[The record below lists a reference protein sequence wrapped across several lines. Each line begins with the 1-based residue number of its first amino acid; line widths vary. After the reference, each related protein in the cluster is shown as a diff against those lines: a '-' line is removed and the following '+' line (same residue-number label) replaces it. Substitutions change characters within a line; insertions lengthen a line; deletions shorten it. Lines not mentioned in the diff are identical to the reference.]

1 LSCRPPSN
9 QISTPEAEEALRC
22 CRPGLEAEILDVAS
36 RGLRVICTLGNTAA
50 EALGIREAISK
61 ARGSIYLYNPVQRGS
76 SIPIVPTYHPAAIL
90 YSKEKTIA
98 RGTGSAY
105 SGGGPSAHI
114 LRPVMGADLGKVQE
128 LGTSTDGY
136 HPPAEIFLILGDYG
150 SGSQDNN
157 QHGLPN
163 ECGGDPYLDTHSGN
177 TERDNPPNGIRI
189 QDNEGTAERSS
200 EFTERSVSL
209 LHSWAERRQTV
220 GVDIETIGW
229 NPGGS
234 GRIFCIGLAGSETE
248 AVVVPYS
255 FLDPSNSSYS
265 RDLAESVRSVLR
277 ENPTVFQNAKFDIG
291 WLEHFGFRIG
301 NLTHD
306 VMLMHHVIS
315 PELPHDLGFIVSIY
329 GKTPYWKGEMLN
341 RDMQLDL
348 MPPETVFTYNA
359 RDSVVLLQVLPG
371 LLKDLEDSGAKDS
384 YYNISMKMIRPIMEM
399 EKRGMKVSPY
409 RVEQWKKE
417 LETQKEALGAECHE
431 ILGSDAVS
439 LSSDDDLRFC
449 VFGLSNRRL
458 DTAEEEIA
466 KRVGRTN
473 TKVYRELQRLRGVR
487 TVRPLFPQ
495 ARRKGTATRGAS
507 VADDTLLSLV
517 RESSNRI
524 ALIDRFRRPTPE
536 HLAEREDLKR
546 GTEFVSKLR
555 EYNGIDKLLSTYTKF
570 PIADDGRV
578 HPQFLIH
585 GTTTGRLSCKKPNL
599 QNQPESA
606 RVVFTADEG
615 NVLLSADYS
624 NLELRV
630 LAYISNDRL
639 MLSMFE
645 KGLNIHDENTKALF
659 GIGPDHPKWKA
670 FRKAAK
676 IYIFGRNYGG
686 SVEGIFERVLA
697 EVPDSGLTLGR
708 FRQVDETYRRL
719 HPDYMQWYERTRSE
733 VLEKRRISN
742 AFGRVR
748 TFFGNQND
756 ILKEG
761 LNTPIQGTAADIIN
775 TATIRIYEEGIPIIC
790 QVHDQLIFEVNDGAQ
805 LEVASI
811 VRPLMEREFKI
822 NGHNAV
828 FPIVITCGKCWAK
841 LDPLSP

>member
-1 LSCRPPSN
+1 M
-9 QISTPEAEEALRC
+9 
-22 CRPGLEAEILDVAS
+22 V
-36 RGLRVICTLGNTAA
+36 
-50 EALGIREAISK
+50 
-61 ARGSIYLYNPVQRGS
+61 
-76 SIPIVPTYHPAAIL
+76 
-90 YSKEKTIA
+90 
-98 RGTGSAY
+98 
-105 SGGGPSAHI
+105 
-114 LRPVMGADLGKVQE
+114 ADLGKVRE
-128 LGTSTDGY
+128 LGTATARY
-136 HPPAEIFLILGDYG
+136 EPPAENFLILRSSG
-150 SGSQDNN
+150 SGGQNTNSN
-157 QHGLPN
+157 GLRY
-163 ECGGDPYLDTHSGN
+163 GGRGDSDIGASYGN
-177 TERDNPPNGIRI
+177 TKRVDTPDAHGI
-189 QDNEGTAERSS
+189 QDNEEPSRRSS
-200 EFTERSVSL
+200 DFAERSVSL
-209 LHSWAERRQTV
+209 LHSWDERRQTI

-255 FLDPSNSSYS
+255 LIESNASL
-265 RDLAESVRSVLR
+265 RASVAGIL
-277 ENPTVFQNAKFDIG
+277 EHNPTVFQNAKFDIG
-291 WLEHFGFRIG
+291 WLEHFGFTVG
-301 NLTHD
+301 ALTHD
-306 VMLMHHVIS
+306 VMLMHHAIS

-371 LLKDLEDSGAKDS
+371 LLKDLDDSGAKDA
-384 YYNISMKMIRPIMEM
+384 YYNISMKMIRPIMGM
-399 EKRGMKVSPY
+399 EKRGMKVSPH
-409 RVEQWKKE
+409 RVEQWKKD
-417 LETQKEALGAECHE
+417 LEAQKEALGAECHAV
-431 ILGSDAVS
+431 LGNTDISF
-439 LSSDDDLRFC
+439 SSDDDLRFA
-449 VFGLSNRRL
+449 VFGLSNRRI
-458 DTAEEEIA
+458 DTAEEELA

-473 TKVYRELQRLRGVR
+473 TKVYRELQRLRSVG
-487 TVRPLFPQ
+487 TIRPLFPQ
-495 ARRKGTATRGAS
+495 GRRKGTATRGAS

-524 ALIDRFRRPTPE
+524 ALIGRFRRPTTE
-536 HLAEREDLKR
+536 HLAECEDLKR
-546 GTEFVSKLR
+546 GTDFVSKLR

-570 PIADDGRV
+570 LVADDGRV

-630 LAYISNDRL
+630 LAYISNDRV

-697 EVPDSGLTLGR
+697 EVPDSGLTAGR

-790 QVHDQLIFEVNDGAQ
+790 QVHDQLIFEVDDGAQ

-828 FPIVITCGKCWAK
+828 FPIDITCGKCWAK